1 MSRKQKTKKL
11 EAALIQIYGD
21 IKANRTDDESLD
33 MIRKGIKIIPRKPDE
48 NVRLRTFTNPAHKDK
63 ASILNFT
70 AEELTYLAL
79 KEKQNNIPFD
89 DRIYT
94 TLIVN
99 LAKFLV
105 SGQTRTE
112 WLSVGEVNIANGFNK
127 INNREKLISDNQPF
141 KYERLVLRLGNGKIR
156 NIIIDEGLNTGNR
169 MLLEQSSG
177 LNFDDGVF
185 MVQLRDMLNICMEK
199 YRNNK
204 AQIIEIAVAGLMLS
218 AEELAKMN
226 NGRLAFFEDTKE
238 PVVYVPGPDG
248 HFIYEV
254 DQKKILSEDGEEV
267 TLITEPST
275 FIDKLTVQMNEAI
288 ESEDYD
294 RAAKLRDE
302 ITKRDLSL

>member
-1 MSRKQKTKKL
+1 MNNKQRSKKL
-11 EAALIQIYGD
+11 EAALIQIYED
-21 IKANRTDDESLD
+21 IKANHTDDESLD
-33 MIRKGIKIIPRKPDE
+33 MIKKGIKIIPSKPHE
-48 NVRLRTFTNPAHKDK
+48 NLRLRAFTDPAHKDR
-63 ASILNFT
+63 ASIMNFT

-79 KEKQNNIPFD
+79 KEKQNNIPYA

-99 LAKFLV
+99 IAKFLV
-105 SGQTRTE
+105 SGQTKTE
-112 WLSVGEVNIANGFNK
+112 WLSAGEVSIPNGFNK
-127 INNREKLISDNQPF
+127 INIGEESISDNQPF
-141 KYERLVLRLGNGKIR
+141 KYEKLTLRLGNGKIR

-185 MVQLRDMLNICMEK
+185 LVQLRNMMNICLEK
-199 YRNNK
+199 YSNNK
-204 AQIIEIAVAGLMLS
+204 AKIIEIAVAGLLIS
-218 AEELAKMN
+218 AEEFAKIN

-248 HFIYEV
+248 HFIYKV
-254 DQKKILSEDGEEV
+254 DQKILSEDGEEV
-267 TLITEPST
+267 TLMTEPST
-275 FIDKLTVQMNEAI
+275 FTDKLTEQMNEAI

-302 ITKRDLSL
+302 IAKRDLSS